1 MPAPA
6 EHKGHAQV
14 CVISTET
21 QMKSSIVKVADTYD
35 YQAVTLSQCAR
46 YAVYSSADG
55 IYFYVMDM
63 ETHACVQTV
72 CRGTSKA
79 NVMSMCLVQ
88 IDPANKNSW
97 VLAVTSDRGT
107 THMFAIDKIQD
118 SASGTHPYQNVT
130 SKLGMM
136 SSLVGGIAAEYSFG
150 QFRLPTQAT
159 KPKEAILRGQ
169 ALYLLELD
177 ASDPKY
183 YMSTVA
189 KNDMSQQSNVS
200 ILAQQV

>member
-1 MPAPA
+1 MVAGELFVFNFGQPSGLDTSIAQLQIRNYGRGKISAALRKNGCLVLVMPAPA

-46 YAVYSSADG
+46 YAVYASADG

-63 ETHACVQTV
+63 ESHTCVQTV
-72 CRGTSKA
+72 CRGSNSA

-118 SASGTHPYQNVT
+118 GAQEAHPYQNVT

-136 SSLVGGIAAEYSFG
+136 SWSSLVGGIAAEYSFG
-150 QFRLPTQAT
+150 QFRLPT
-159 KPKEAILRGQ
+159 
-169 ALYLLELD
+169 
-177 ASDPKY
+177 
-183 YMSTVA
+183 
-189 KNDMSQQSNVS
+189 
-200 ILAQQV
+200 